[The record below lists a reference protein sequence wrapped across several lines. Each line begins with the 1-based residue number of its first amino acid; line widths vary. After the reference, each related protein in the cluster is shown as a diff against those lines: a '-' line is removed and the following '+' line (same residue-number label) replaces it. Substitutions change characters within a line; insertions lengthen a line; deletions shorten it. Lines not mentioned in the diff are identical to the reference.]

1 MHRKDKGSDC
11 FKSGPEFNPQKRGES
26 PPGGS
31 PGRKHP
37 STNKERKMTIF
48 VPWSHEALDR
58 KTKGTYLCSLQKWQ
72 KHSHPIFD
80 LFLCLFQTREVSAFP
95 QLMSEWTFRPANSP
109 KNKKTKTN
117 LSLSFSIFIC
127 CCFCLLVLFWGG
139 GANFLP
145 LTFAPSLIM
154 LSQLTGCVGL
164 LRLNGHCCYHCVAVS
179 LIFRT
184 DTSHSLRHYRRK
196 YQQKFKM
203 MVILSHMSVA
213 TSVTGSFVKHWCAS
227 HILYGFY

>member
-1 MHRKDKGSDC
+1 MNHHLAGHQEESIHREIKKERWHS
-11 FKSGPEFNPQKRGES
+11 S
-26 PPGGS
+26 S
-31 PGRKHP
+31 PGATRP
-37 STNKERKMTIF
+37 STRKQREHTCAPFSRDKNSRTQFLIYFFIYFKQGKSVHFLSSWVNERSDPQI
-48 VPWSHEALDR
+48 LQ
-58 KTKGTYLCSLQKWQ
+58 KTKKQ
-72 KHSHPIFD
+72 
-80 LFLCLFQTREVSAFP
+80 
-95 QLMSEWTFRPANSP
+95 
-109 KNKKTKTN
+109 KTN

-145 LTFAPSLIM
+145 LTFAPSLII